1 LKTPRYIFLLAL
13 LFLLVIAVFQLS
25 FLLQAGPKLDVSQ
38 CMFDY
43 LMEKHQ
49 RRELEIAFTNTNSTE
64 PIPSD
69 NNQTKIDE
77 VNLVDDQTVIDIV
90 IGKS

>member
-1 LKTPRYIFLLAL
+1 
-13 LFLLVIAVFQLS
+13 
-25 FLLQAGPKLDVSQ
+25 
-38 CMFDY
+38 MFDY

-49 RRELEIAFTNTNSTE
+49 RRELEIAFTNINSTE